1 LKSTKLN
8 YPLFNVL
15 LNNNDNN
22 IVTNSSDVD
31 ELVSLFTLA
40 ISDVAERLFK
50 KTTNSKFVH
59 IRHSSNQE

>member
-1 LKSTKLN
+1 
-8 YPLFNVL
+8 VL
-15 LNNNDNN
+15 LNNNNYNNN

-50 KTTNSKFVH
+50 KTTNSKCVH
-59 IRHSSNQE
+59 IRHSSNQA